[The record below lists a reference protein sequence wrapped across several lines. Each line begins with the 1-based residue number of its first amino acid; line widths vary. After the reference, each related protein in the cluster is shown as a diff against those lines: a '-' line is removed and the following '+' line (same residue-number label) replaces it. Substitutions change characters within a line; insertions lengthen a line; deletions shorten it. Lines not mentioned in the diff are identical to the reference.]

1 MTSAMP
7 RISLG
12 ACQRSSQTRMPIIV
26 YYTDLSPL
34 QMLETVS
41 QTVSFK
47 MDNPLK
53 IKSHIVFP
61 ALFLK
66 VVWIVFNLKVILID
80 IQSEDVSEVCHVNPR
95 QGAVSKPCSAHVY
108 IKHVTSCSFP

>member
-1 MTSAMP
+1 
-7 RISLG
+7 
-12 ACQRSSQTRMPIIV
+12 
-26 YYTDLSPL
+26 
-34 QMLETVS
+34 
-41 QTVSFK
+41 

-66 VVWIVFNLKVILID
+66 VVGLVFNLKVILID
-80 IQSEDVSEVCHVNPR
+80 IQSEDVSEVRHVNPR

-108 IKHVTSCSFP
+108 TKYVTSVAFRDVSHCAEAPHSGPLIVQPALHTYTLPASDRHHPIETSRRSRFSDPS

>member
-1 MTSAMP
+1 
-7 RISLG
+7 
-12 ACQRSSQTRMPIIV
+12 MPIIV

-34 QMLETVS
+34 GMLETVS
-41 QTVSFK
+41 QTV

-66 VVWIVFNLKVILID
+66 VVGIVFNLKVILID
-80 IQSEDVSEVCHVNPR
+80 IQSKHVSEVCHVNPR

-108 IKHVTSCSFP
+108 IKYVTSCSFP